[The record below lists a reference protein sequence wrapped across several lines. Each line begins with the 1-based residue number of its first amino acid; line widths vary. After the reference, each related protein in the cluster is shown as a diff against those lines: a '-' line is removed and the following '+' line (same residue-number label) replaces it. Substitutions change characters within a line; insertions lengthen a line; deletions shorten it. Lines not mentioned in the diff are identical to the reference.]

1 MIKLFYD
8 RLNMIDKVIS
18 RGPEACDLSRDVEPY
33 LLEYASRN
41 YFFEHLQDSAWLDLL
56 IRAGKFRIVPEP
68 IQDANRGTTA
78 YPLWPESRYLARM
91 AAHEPITVLEVI
103 LQLPT
108 TENIRIHEDII
119 DAALAMPTNL
129 AVKLVSKAIIWLESP
144 SQLLLP
150 KKLGKLV
157 SHLAQGGQEDEALHL
172 TRSLLAISPDPI
184 MPSELKAHFD
194 DWYYEQILKK
204 QIPDLVATAEEGTL
218 GLLSDLLSDAIHF
231 SRQQKEDEGPEDYSY
246 IWRPAIED
254 HNQNHP
260 YGLKDMLVSAVR
272 DAAEAMIETKGKVIL
287 EIIERKPF
295 KIFQRIGFHL
305 RRKWPNLDPE
315 GTASLASNPNV
326 FDDIHLHHEFYH
338 LLNEQFNNLPLKAQ
352 QSYLSMVEKGVD
364 AEKWLDF
371 RERESGHRP
380 SQQEGERYLR
390 RWQYT
395 KLWPI
400 QAFLKL
406 EWQQRFDE
414 LKEEFGEL
422 DHPDFHAY
430 ASTGWVGPTSP
441 KGVKELRSMKMDELI
456 TFLKTWK
463 PSGDPMTPSPQGIGR
478 ELTNLI
484 TSDPAYFAVEA
495 IRFEG
500 LDPTYV
506 HALLSGFRT
515 AKREGNYPW
524 TPIFDLC
531 RWVIDQPRENTGHR
545 DEDTDSDPD
554 WIWTRRAI
562 ANLLSDALEPGT
574 TEISFDHRAA
584 VWDVLRPLT
593 EDPDPTPEHEK
604 RYGGSNMDPATL
616 SINTVRGEAMH
627 ASVRYALWVR
637 RHLEKAADGKKRIS
651 RGFDEIAEVREVLD
665 HHLDPSH
672 DSALAIRAVYG
683 QWFPWLI
690 KLDPQWVVQN
700 IENIFPPEEPLQKLH
715 DAAWETYITFC
726 VPYDAVFDLL
736 REEYSRAIDRI
747 GTFSSEGQHIANPD
761 ERLVE
766 HLMTYYW
773 RGKLNINE
781 PEGLLARLY
790 AKAPDSLRI
799 YALDFVGRS
808 LYNTKDTVKPKILKR
823 LQALWELRIKTV
835 RETKPIELIS
845 FGWWFASAKF
855 DDGWAIS
862 QLKNVLELTGDIRY
876 DDMVV
881 ARLAT
886 LSMKMPLLTVECL
899 ALLLESDE
907 EGWHIQIWNEHARTI
922 LSAALQS
929 TDENARQIALNQID
943 RLGARNNL
951 AFRDLLSI
959 RES

>member
-1 MIKLFYD
+1 MRKLFYE
-8 RLNMIDKVIS
+8 RLKIIDEVIT
-18 RGPEACDLSRDVEPY
+18 RGPQACDLSRDVEPY
-33 LLEYASRN
+33 LLEDASIN
-41 YFFEHLQDSAWLDLL
+41 YFFNNLKDPEWLNLL
-56 IRAGKFRIVPEP
+56 IRAGKFRNIPEP
-68 IQDANRGTTA
+68 MLDSKRGTTV

-91 AAHEPITVLEVI
+91 AASEPNTVLEVI

-108 TENIRIHEDII
+108 TKNIRIHEDII
-119 DAALAMPTNL
+119 DAALTMPANL
-129 AVKLVSKAIIWLESP
+129 AAKLVSKAIIWLESP
-144 SQLLLP
+144 SQSLLP
-150 KKLGKLV
+150 EKLGELV

-172 TRSLLAISPDPI
+172 TRSLLAIAPDPI
-184 MPSELKAHFD
+184 MPSEPKAHFD

-204 QIPDLVATAEEGTL
+204 QIPDLVATAKEGTL
-218 GLLSDLLSDAIHF
+218 GLLSDLLSDAIRF
-231 SRQQKEDEGPEDYSY
+231 SRRHKEDEGPEDYSY
-246 IWRPAIED
+246 VWRPAIED

-260 YGLKDMLVSAVR
+260 YGLKDLLVSAVR
-272 DAAEAMIETKGKVIL
+272 DAAEAMVETKGKVIL

-315 GTASLASNPNV
+315 GTASMVSDPNV
-326 FDDIHLHHEFYH
+326 FDDIHLHHELYH
-338 LLNEQFNNLPLKAQ
+338 LLHEQFNNLPLKIQ
-352 QSYLSMVEKGVD
+352 QAYLSMIDKGID
-364 AEKWLDF
+364 AEQRLDF
-371 RERESGHRP
+371 QERESGHRP
-380 SQQEGERYLR
+380 SQQEGERYER

-400 QAFLKL
+400 QAFLDP
-406 EWQQRFDE
+406 EWQQRFNV
-414 LKEEFGEL
+414 LKKEFGEL
-422 DHPDFHAY
+422 DHPDFHVY
-430 ASTGWVGPTSP
+430 SSTVWVGPTSP
-441 KGVKELRSMKMDELI
+441 KGIQELRSMKMDELI

-463 PSGDPMTPSPQGIGR
+463 PSRDVMSPSPQGIGR

-484 TSDPAYFAVEA
+484 ASDPIHFAGEA
-495 IRFEG
+495 NRFEG

-506 HALLSGFRT
+506 HALFSGFRT
-515 AKREGNYPW
+515 AKRGVNFPW
-524 TPIFDLC
+524 MPVLDLC
-531 RWVIDQPRENTGHR
+531 RWVLDQPMDNTEHKV
-545 DEDTDSDPD
+545 EDTDSDPD

-562 ANLLSDALEPGT
+562 ANLLSDALELGEA
-574 TEISFDHRAA
+574 EISFDYRAA

-593 EDPDPTPEHEK
+593 NDPDPTPEHEE

-627 ASVRYALWVR
+627 AVIRYALWIR
-637 RHLEKAADGKKRIS
+637 RHLEKTADGKNLIS
-651 RGFDEIAEVREVLD
+651 YGFDEMPEVREILD

-672 DSALAIRAVYG
+672 DPALAIRAVYG
-683 QWFPWLI
+683 QWFPWLV
-690 KLDPQWVVQN
+690 KLDPQWVAQN
-700 IENIFPPEEPLQKLH
+700 IANIFPLEESLQKLR

-726 VPYDAVFDLL
+726 APYDTVFDLL
-736 REEYSRAIDRI
+736 REEYIRAIDRI
-747 GTFSSEGQHIANPD
+747 GTFSSKGQHIANPD

-773 RGKLNINE
+773 RGKLNLDE
-781 PEGLLARLY
+781 TPGLLGRLY

-808 LYNTKDTVKPKILKR
+808 LYNTKETVEPKILNR
-823 LQALWELRIKTV
+823 LQALWEQRINTV

-862 QLKNVLELTGDIRY
+862 QLKNVLQLAGDIRY

-886 LSMKMPLLTVECL
+886 LSVKVPLLTVECL
-899 ALLLESDE
+899 ALLLESDR
-907 EGWHIQIWNEHARTI
+907 EGWHIHIWNEHARTI
-922 LSAALQS
+922 LSAALHS
-929 TDENARQIALNQID
+929 TDEKAQQIALNQID
-943 RLGARNNL
+943 RLGARNYL